1 MLQEIAPH
9 QYHPEYRPDAA
20 PHDGDL
26 VCVFEGRGVLLRG
39 DRYPTVAELRAL
51 GVTDEQLVYLFRVD
65 DIAFYLLWEVT
76 DAVRE
81 GLDQAPVDACRRMAD
96 PYMPLAGATALHLYR
111 WYRSHRFCGCCG
123 APTVHDSKERAMKC
137 TGCGALAFPAV
148 FPAIVVAIRN
158 GDRIVLTKYADR
170 ETPRYALIAGFIE
183 VGETVEDT
191 VRREAMEEVGL
202 RIKNIRYHGNQP
214 WGFSSNLMIGFWA
227 DVDGDDTITM
237 DRHELKEAVW
247 MERENVPATPGAH
260 DLTHTMMELFRLGLD
275 PKD

>member
-1 MLQEIAPH
+1 
-9 QYHPEYRPDAA
+9 
-20 PHDGDL
+20 
-26 VCVFEGRGVLLRG
+26 
-39 DRYPTVAELRAL
+39 
-51 GVTDEQLVYLFRVD
+51 
-65 DIAFYLLWEVT
+65 
-76 DAVRE
+76 
-81 GLDQAPVDACRRMAD
+81 
-96 PYMPLAGATALHLYR
+96 
-111 WYRSHRFCGCCG
+111 
-123 APTVHDSKERAMKC
+123 MKC
-137 TGCGALAFPAV
+137 TGCGALAFPTV

-237 DRHELKEAVW
+237 DRHELKEAIW